1 VRQLTSLDAQF
12 LALEDRHNY
21 GHVGGLT
28 ILESTAVSGEPFTAQ
43 RVSDLLAT
51 RLHLLPPF
59 RWRLAEVPLGIDHP
73 YWIDD
78 PEFDL
83 EYHVRELALPDPGD
97 DRQLAEQVA
106 RIHSRPLDRTRPLWE
121 LYVIH
126 NVAGGRVGM
135 FTKIHHSA
143 IDGMSGAE
151 ILSVVLDLEPE
162 GRVIPPPEVDGRPA
176 RVPGGLELF
185 GRGLAN
191 LPRQPLR
198 TLRGLPPMVANL
210 DTLPGVGAIPGTAM
224 VARVSRRIARLIPGV
239 EPGEV
244 LEMPRNMAPR
254 TVFNGPV
261 SGHRRVSFATIPLD
275 EVKAVK
281 NRFGVTVND
290 VVVAIAAG
298 AVRRWLLDHAELPDR
313 PLTAM
318 IPLSVRTPEQ
328 FGTYGNRISMMGVPV
343 PTDEPDPLVRL
354 RRTHEVL
361 RSAKERH
368 RGVPASILQDITQS
382 IPPAVFAR
390 ASRTV
395 LGLVSRGPVA
405 PVWNLCISNVPGVP
419 MPLYCAGTRVLSEY
433 PISAIADGMG
443 LNITALSYQGQMDF
457 GIVADREQMPD
468 AWPLV
473 DNLRH
478 ELATLLA
485 LSPEQE

>member
-1 VRQLTSLDAQF
+1 MRQLTSLDAQF

-28 ILESTAVSGEPFTAQ
+28 LLEATTASGEPFNAE
-43 RVSDLLAT
+43 RVTRMLSE

-73 YWIDD
+73 YWIED

-97 DRQLAEQVA
+97 DGQLAEQVA

-126 NVAGGRVGM
+126 NLAGGRVAM

-162 GRVIPPPEVDGRPA
+162 GRVIPPPEPDGPQ
-176 RVPGGLELF
+176 RVPGTLELF
-185 GRGLAN
+185 GRGLAH
-191 LPRQPLR
+191 LPLQPFR
-198 TLRGLPPMVANL
+198 TLRSLPPMVANL
-210 DTLPGVGAIPGTAM
+210 DTLPGVGAVPGTAA
-224 VARVSRRIARLIPGV
+224 VAKVSRRIARLIPGV
-239 EPGEV
+239 DPGEV
-244 LEMPRNMAPR
+244 LEMPRTMAPR
-254 TVFNGPV
+254 TVFNGPI
-261 SGHRRVSFATIPLD
+261 SGHRRVSLVSLPLAD
-275 EVKAVK
+275 VKTVK

-290 VVVAIAAG
+290 VVVAVSAG
-298 AVRRWLLDHAELPDR
+298 AVRRWLIEHSELPDR

-328 FGTYGNRISMMGVPV
+328 FGTFGNRISMMGVPI
-343 PTDEPDPLVRL
+343 PTDEPDPVTRL
-354 RRTHEVL
+354 RRTHDAL

-368 RGVPASILQDITQS
+368 QGVPASILQDVTRT
-382 IPPAVFAR
+382 IPPAVFAL
-390 ASRTV
+390 ASRSV

-405 PVWNLCISNVPGVP
+405 PIWNLCISNVPGPPV
-419 MPLYCAGTRVLSEY
+419 PLYCAGAKVLHEY

-443 LNITALSYQGQMDF
+443 LNITVLSYLGNMDF

-468 AWPLV
+468 AWPLAENIR
-473 DNLRH
+473 D
-478 ELATLLA
+478 ELETLLDLA
-485 LSPEQE
+485 AEGAG

>member
-12 LALEDRHNY
+12 LALEDRHNH

-28 ILESTAVSGEPFTAQ
+28 ILEAATVSGEPFTAQ
-43 RVSDLLAT
+43 RVADMLTT

-106 RIHSRPLDRTRPLWE
+106 RIHSRPLDRSRPLWE

-162 GRVIPPPEVDGRPA
+162 GRVIAPPDPDGRPA

-191 LPRQPLR
+191 LPRRPLR

-210 DTLPGVGAIPGTAM
+210 DTLPGVGAIPGTAT

-244 LEMPRNMAPR
+244 LEMPRTIAPR
-254 TVFNGPV
+254 TVFNGPI
-261 SGHRRVSFATIPLD
+261 SGHRRVSFATLPLD

-290 VVVAIAAG
+290 VVVAIGAG

-328 FGTYGNRISMMGVPV
+328 FGTFGNRISMMGVPI
-343 PTDEPDPLVRL
+343 PTDEPDPLLRL

-368 RGVPASILQDITQS
+368 RGVPASILQDVTRS

-419 MPLYCAGTRVLSEY
+419 MPLYCAGARVLNEY
-433 PISAIADGMG
+433 PISVIADGMG
-443 LNITALSYQGQMDF
+443 LNITVLSYQGQMDF

-473 DNLRH
+473 DNLRD

-485 LSPEQE
+485 ISPEQE